1 MAEITVT
8 AANFKSAVLDSPLPV
23 LLDFWATWCG
33 PCRMLAPAVEEIA
46 AEYEGR
52 AVVGKINVDD
62 APELAASF
70 GIESIPTLVIMK
82 NGKPVARTVGYQPK
96 ASVVSF
102 LEKQL

>member
-8 AANFKSAVLDSPLPV
+8 EENFESAVLNAPLPV

-33 PCRMLAPAVEEIA
+33 PCRMIAPAVEEIA

-52 AVVGKINVDD
+52 AVVGKINVDE
-62 APELAASF
+62 APALAAAF
-70 GIESIPTLVIMK
+70 AVDSIPTLIIMK
-82 NGKPVARTVGYQPK
+82 GGKPVAKTVGYQPK
-96 ASVVSF
+96 ASIAAF

>member
-8 AANFKSAVLDSPLPV
+8 EENFESAVLNAPLPV

-33 PCRMLAPAVEEIA
+33 PCRMIAPAVEEIA

-52 AVVGKINVDD
+52 AVVGKINVDE
-62 APELAASF
+62 APALAAAF
-70 GIESIPTLVIMK
+70 AVDSIPTLIIMK
-82 NGKPVARTVGYQPK
+82 DGKPVAKTVGYQPK
-96 ASVVSF
+96 ASIAAF

>member
-1 MAEITVT
+1 MSEMIVT
-8 AANFKSAVLDSPLPV
+8 KENFEADVVNAKLPV

-52 AVVGKINVDD
+52 ALVGKVNVDD
-62 APELAASF
+62 SPELAAAF
-70 GIESIPTLVIMK
+70 AIDSIPTLIIMK
-82 NGKPVARTVGYQPK
+82 DGKPVAKTVGYQPK
-96 ASVVSF
+96 ANVAAF